1 MKFDHPWGSSFPTS
15 QDQLPE
21 ACRQTFAPPKN
32 LIRDHKHGDNLVANH
47 CQCIPEVLLHSDQRK
62 VQWSNG
68 WAFDGFLEVWV
79 TRDVDG
85 VGHTTQCLVRLIWFI
100 NILKGSIID
109 TTCVSKVTTT
119 SGSQPHVH
127 YKQAKLASSANIQL
141 SPTAS
146 PPPCCGHIVGH
157 EPKKEWIMEVYDW
170 WMLWDWLP
178 TYNTSEP
185 LRTRDPL
192 SVRVFFSSVAEEEA
206 NVCFSLWGNSS
217 QEIVSPIPLASNS
230 PNI

>member
-21 ACRQTFAPPKN
+21 ACGQTFAPPKN
-32 LIRDHKHGDNLVANH
+32 LIRNHKHGDNLVANH

-62 VQWSNG
+62 VQW
-68 WAFDGFLEVWV
+68 GFWRSEWREMLTALGTQHNALCDWYGLSTYWKEVSL
-79 TRDVDG
+79 TP
-85 VGHTTQCLVRLIWFI
+85 H
-100 NILKGSIID
+100 D
-109 TTCVSKVTTT
+109 TTCVSKVRTA

-178 TYNTSEP
+178 TSHPRSTLCTGFLFTS
-185 LRTRDPL
+185 
-192 SVRVFFSSVAEEEA
+192 
-206 NVCFSLWGNSS
+206 CWGRG
-217 QEIVSPIPLASNS
+217 
-230 PNI
+230 

>member
-1 MKFDHPWGSSFPTS
+1 MVG
-15 QDQLPE
+15 
-21 ACRQTFAPPKN
+21 
-32 LIRDHKHGDNLVANH
+32 
-47 CQCIPEVLLHSDQRK
+47 LLM
-62 VQWSNG
+62 
-68 WAFDGFLEVWV
+68 GFWRSEWREML
-79 TRDVDG
+79 TALG
-85 VGHTTQCLVRLIWFI
+85 TQHNALCDWYGLSTY
-100 NILKGSIID
+100 LKGSIID